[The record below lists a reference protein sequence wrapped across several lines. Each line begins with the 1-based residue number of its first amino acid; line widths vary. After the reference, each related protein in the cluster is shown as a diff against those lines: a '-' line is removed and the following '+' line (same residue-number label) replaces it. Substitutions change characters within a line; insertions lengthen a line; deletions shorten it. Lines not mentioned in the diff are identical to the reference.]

1 MTTDRLSLL
10 QFEQLSLK
18 PAAASQFALSLKD
31 LEQLTLPE
39 RYAYRAAHYLGDM
52 AEAENSQQLA
62 VAKEQGIGFTQGLLT
77 AAAIED
83 ALAKRLIEVFNN
95 ASERAS
101 KLLPQ

>member
-1 MTTDRLSLL
+1 LTTDRLSLL

-18 PAAASQFALSLKD
+18 PAAASQFALSLKA
-31 LEQLTLPE
+31 LEQLALPE

-62 VAKEQGIGFTQGLLT
+62 VAKEQGIGFAQGLLT

-83 ALAKRLIEVFNN
+83 ALAQSLNTIFEDAF
-95 ASERAS
+95 ARA
-101 KLLPQ
+101 LAQLPQ